1 MMVFGAVG
9 GSNNPCHFTGRFN
22 RRFPLQFFPR
32 VRIWYQE
39 YESSVWKRCACAVG
53 GALGGTTSGQE
64 WQGSG
69 VAIPSLEGS
78 GSLLVYL

>member
-9 GSNNPCHFTGRFN
+9 GLNNPCHFTGRFH

-32 VRIWYQE
+32 VRIIDTGSLVYGSAAHAQW
-39 YESSVWKRCACAVG
+39 VG
-53 GALGGTTSGQE
+53 VLGGTISGQE

-69 VAIPSLEGS
+69 VAIPSIEDS
-78 GSLLVYL
+78 GSLLVCL